1 MSMNALYS
9 NVAVLDRV
17 QHRALR
23 LARRFTDLTPTAD
36 MNAVFVTA
44 IEFADVSREYPI
56 VYVRAGKDEKGQDLI
71 APMAVLGLVPKENL
85 YLQPGGTWKATY
97 QPAYFRRYPF
107 GMASIAPGQM
117 AICFDQGFGGFSQTE
132 GEALFNDKGEPTE
145 FMLGVQRF
153 VEEYETEVQRTRTF
167 CADLQAAG
175 LLQDMRFDATLPD
188 GQTLGVDGF
197 LAIDEKKLAELPDA
211 KVGEWHRNGYLG
223 LIHAQQISMGLMRRL
238 VEWRVQ
244 QPAATSG
251 ASPAPAPTATPA
263 PTTVQ

>member
-17 QHRALR
+17 QHRSLR
-23 LARRFTDLTPTAD
+23 LAKRFTDLTPTAN

-44 IEFADVSREYPI
+44 IEFADVCREYPI
-56 VYVRAGKDEKGQDLI
+56 VFVRAGKDEQGEDMV
-71 APMAVLGLVPKENL
+71 APMSVLGLVQQENL
-85 YLQPGGTWKATY
+85 YLQPGGTWKAAY

-107 GMASIAPGQM
+107 GMASIGPGQM
-117 AICFDQGFGGFSQTE
+117 AICIDQAFDGFSQTE

-145 FMLGVQRF
+145 FMQGVQRF
-153 VEEYETEVQRTRTF
+153 VEEYETEVQRTRVF
-167 CADLQAAG
+167 CGDLLKAG

-188 GQTLGVDGF
+188 GQKLGVDGF

-223 LIHAQQISMGLMRRL
+223 LIHAQQISLGLMRRL
-238 VEWRVQ
+238 VEWRLQKPAEATTQ
-244 QPAATSG
+244 Q
-251 ASPAPAPTATPA
+251 
-263 PTTVQ
+263 